1 MAILNYTTSINP
13 EKTAMEIQRKLAD
26 AKAQAILTEYNDQGL
41 LNAMSFRIMTTYGIL
56 FFRLPVK
63 IKGVYKSLKNDN
75 KVPNRLK
82 TEEQA
87 NRVAW
92 RILKDWVE
100 AQLAIIQVEMA
111 TLEEVFLPYAQ
122 DKTGKT
128 FYESIKENKYKMLT
142 FDKGNGGD

>member
-1 MAILNYTTSINP
+1 MMAILNYTTSITP

-26 AKAQAILTEYNDQGL
+26 TKAQAILTEYDDEGM
-41 LNAMSFRIMTTYGIL
+41 LNAMSFRIMTTYGML

-63 IKGVYKSLKNDN
+63 KHGVYKCLAKDN
-75 KVPNRLK
+75 TVPKRLK

-100 AQLAIIQVEMA
+100 AQIAIIKVEMA
-111 TLEEVFLPYAQ
+111 SLEEVFLPYAQ
-122 DKTGKT
+122 GQDGKT
-128 FYESIKENKYKMLT
+128 FYESIKENSFKMIT
-142 FDKGNGGD
+142 NKTGD

>member
-13 EKTAMEIQRKLAD
+13 EKTAMEIQKKLANS
-26 AKAQAILTEYNDQGL
+26 KAQAVLTEYDDGGM
-41 LNAMSFRIMTTYGIL
+41 LNAMSFRIMTTYGML

-63 IKGVYKSLKNDN
+63 KDGVYKSLINDN
-75 KVPNRLK
+75 KVPNRLQ

-111 TLEEVFLPYAQ
+111 SLEEVFLPYAQ
-122 DKTGKT
+122 NKDGKT
-128 FYESIKENKYKMLT
+128 FYESIKENRFKMIT
-142 FDKGNGGD
+142 ETQEKE